1 MEAFGRMI
9 SAPTVTKPTFH
20 ERYDDMDNRPIGVFD
35 SGLGGLTAVR
45 ELRRI
50 LPGEDIV
57 FFGDTGRVPYGSR
70 SPHIIK
76 EYAKQ
81 CMDFLEKQ
89 NVKMI
94 LVACGTVSSVLGEN
108 IGAGRSV
115 PCMGV
120 LEPTVKAAVS
130 ATKNKNIGLIAT
142 ATTVAS
148 GSYEKLTAKLMPEAH
163 FTGKGCP
170 LFVPLVENGYFASD
184 CEVTRL
190 VAKDYL
196 SSFDGKD
203 IDTLILGC
211 THYPLLYNL
220 IDSITE
226 HRLNLIDSG
235 KEAAIAAKE
244 LLDEK
249 DMLSV
254 TKKIGSMKFFVTDK
268 VEGFAK
274 LGKEFLGEELSDVT
288 RVEIEEL

>member
-1 MEAFGRMI
+1 
-9 SAPTVTKPTFH
+9 
-20 ERYDDMDNRPIGVFD
+20 MDNRPIGVFD

-50 LPGEDIV
+50 LPGEDII

-89 NVKMI
+89 DVKMI
-94 LVACGTVSSVLGEN
+94 LVACGTVSSVLGEKMN
-108 IGAGRSV
+108 EGRSV

-120 LEPTVKAAVS
+120 LESTVKAAVS

-142 ATTVAS
+142 AATVAS
-148 GSYEKLTAKLMPEAH
+148 GSYEKLTAEIMPEAN
-163 FTGKGCP
+163 FTGKACP
-170 LFVPLVENGYFASD
+170 LFVPLVENGYFSAN

-196 SSFDGKD
+196 TAFEGKD

-220 IDSITE
+220 IDSVTE
-226 HRLNLIDSG
+226 HKLNLIDSG
-235 KEAAIAAKE
+235 KEAALGAKT
-244 LLDEK
+244 LLEEK
-249 DMLSV
+249 DMLSG
-254 TKKIGSMKFFVTDK
+254 TRKIGGMKFFVTDK
-268 VEGFAK
+268 EEGFAM

-288 RVEIEEL
+288 RLEIEEL

>member
-1 MEAFGRMI
+1 
-9 SAPTVTKPTFH
+9 
-20 ERYDDMDNRPIGVFD
+20 MDKRPIGVFD

-50 LPGEDIV
+50 LPEEDII

-76 EYAKQ
+76 EFAKQ

-89 NVKMI
+89 DVKMI

-108 IGAGRSV
+108 ISEGRKIS
-115 PCMGV
+115 CMGV
-120 LEPTVKAAVS
+120 LEPTVKAAVA
-130 ATKNKNIGLIAT
+130 ATKNKKIGLIAT

-148 GSYEKLTAKLMPEAH
+148 GSYEKLTAEIIPEAE

-170 LFVPLVENGYFASD
+170 LFVPLVENGYFASN

-196 SSFDGKD
+196 TAFDGKD

-220 IDSITE
+220 IDSVTE
-226 HRLNLIDSG
+226 HKLNLIDSG

-244 LLDEK
+244 FLEK
-249 DMLSV
+249 NDMLSGGE
-254 TKKIGSMKFFVTDK
+254 KGKMRFFVTDK
-268 VEGFAK
+268 EDGFSK
-274 LGKEFLGEELSDVT
+274 LGKEFLGEELHEVT
-288 RVEIEEL
+288 RLEIEEL

>member
-1 MEAFGRMI
+1 
-9 SAPTVTKPTFH
+9 
-20 ERYDDMDNRPIGVFD
+20 MDNRPIGVFD

-89 NVKMI
+89 DVKMI
-94 LVACGTVSSVLGEN
+94 LVACGTVSSVLGEEMKK
-108 IGAGRSV
+108 RTV

-120 LEPTVKAAVS
+120 LESTVKAAVS

-142 ATTVAS
+142 AATVAS
-148 GSYEKLTAKLMPEAH
+148 GSYEKLTAKLMPEAK
-163 FTGKGCP
+163 FTGKACP
-170 LFVPLVENGYFASD
+170 LFVPLVENGYFAAG

-196 SSFDGKD
+196 SAFEGKD

-220 IDSITE
+220 IDSVTE
-226 HRLNLIDSG
+226 HKLNLIDSG
-235 KEAAIAAKE
+235 KEAALGAKA
-244 LLDEK
+244 LLEER
-249 DMLSV
+249 DMLSG
-254 TKKIGSMKFFVTDK
+254 TRKIGGMKFFVTDK
-268 VEGFAK
+268 EEGFAK

-288 RVEIEEL
+288 RLEIEEL

>member
-1 MEAFGRMI
+1 
-9 SAPTVTKPTFH
+9 
-20 ERYDDMDNRPIGVFD
+20 MDKRPIGVFD
-35 SGLGGLTAVR
+35 SGLGGLTAVK

-50 LPGEDIV
+50 LPNEDII

-70 SPHIIK
+70 SPQIIK
-76 EYAKQ
+76 EYATQ

-94 LVACGTVSSVLGEN
+94 LVACGTVSSVLGESMGN
-108 IGAGRSV
+108 ERKI

-120 LEPTVKAAVS
+120 LEATVNAAVS

-142 ATTVAS
+142 AATVSS
-148 GSYEKLTAKLMPEAH
+148 GSYEKLTAKIMPEAN
-163 FTGKGCP
+163 FYGKACP
-170 LFVPLVENGYFASD
+170 LFVPLVENGYFNAN

-196 SSFDGKD
+196 SAFDGKD

-235 KEAAIAAKE
+235 KEAAICAKK
-244 LLDEK
+244 LLEK
-249 DMLSV
+249 KGMLSDSE
-254 TKKIGSMKFFVTDK
+254 KGKMRFFVTDT
-268 VEGFAK
+268 VDGFSK

-288 RVEIEEL
+288 KLEIDKL

>member
-1 MEAFGRMI
+1 
-9 SAPTVTKPTFH
+9 
-20 ERYDDMDNRPIGVFD
+20 MDNRPIGVFD

-89 NVKMI
+89 DVKMI
-94 LVACGTVSSVLGEN
+94 LVACGTVSSVLGEKMN
-108 IGAGRSV
+108 EGRSV

-120 LEPTVKAAVS
+120 LESTVKAAVS

-142 ATTVAS
+142 AATVAS
-148 GSYEKLTAKLMPEAH
+148 GSYEKLTAEIMPEAN
-163 FTGKGCP
+163 FTGKACP
-170 LFVPLVENGYFASD
+170 LFVPLVENGYFSAN

-196 SSFDGKD
+196 TAFEGKD

-211 THYPLLYNL
+211 THYPLLEEIIGAVMGPEVTL
-220 IDSITE
+220 ISA
-226 HRLNLIDSG
+226 G
-235 KEAAIAAKE
+235 AEAAGELCRLLQSHGLQTSATCPGRTEYCVSDRPEDFEHIAS
-244 LLDEK
+244 L
-249 DMLSV
+249 
-254 TKKIGSMKFFVTDK
+254 
-268 VEGFAK
+268 
-274 LGKEFLGEELSDVT
+274 FLREDLHHET
-288 RVEIEEL
+288 RRIDIEQY

>member
-1 MEAFGRMI
+1 
-9 SAPTVTKPTFH
+9 
-20 ERYDDMDNRPIGVFD
+20 MDKRPIGVFD

-89 NVKMI
+89 DVKMI
-94 LVACGTVSSVLGEN
+94 LVACGTVSSVLGED
-108 IGAGRSV
+108 IGGGRNV

-120 LEPTVKAAVS
+120 LESTVKAAVS
-130 ATKNKNIGLIAT
+130 ATKNDNIGLIAT
-142 ATTVAS
+142 AATVAS
-148 GSYEKLTAKLMPEAH
+148 GSYEKLTAELLPKAN
-163 FTGKGCP
+163 FFGKACP

-184 CEVTRL
+184 CEVTRM

-196 SSFDGKD
+196 SAFDGKD

-220 IDSITE
+220 IDALTE
-226 HRLNLIDSG
+226 HKLNLIDSG
-235 KEAAIAAKE
+235 KEAAIGAKK
-244 LLDEK
+244 LLSER
-249 DMLSV
+249 DMLSDNE
-254 TKKIGSMKFFVTDK
+254 KGEMHFFVTDK

-274 LGKEFLGEELSDVT
+274 LGKEFLGEELHNVT
-288 RVEIEEL
+288 RLEIDEL

>member
-1 MEAFGRMI
+1 
-9 SAPTVTKPTFH
+9 
-20 ERYDDMDNRPIGVFD
+20 MDNRPIGVFD

-45 ELRRI
+45 ELRRV
-50 LPGEDIV
+50 LPAEDIV

-94 LVACGTVSSVLGEN
+94 LVACGTVSSVLGED
-108 IGAGRSV
+108 IGAERKI

-130 ATKNKNIGLIAT
+130 ATKNQSIGLIAT
-142 ATTVAS
+142 AATVAS
-148 GSYEKLTAKLMPEAH
+148 GSYEKLAAKLLPEVN
-163 FTGKGCP
+163 FTGKACP
-170 LFVPLVENGYFASD
+170 LFVPLVENGYFASG

-196 SSFDGKD
+196 SAFEGKD

-211 THYPLLYNL
+211 THYPLLYGL
-220 IDSITE
+220 IDSITDYK
-226 HRLNLIDSG
+226 LNLIDSG
-235 KEAAIAAKE
+235 KEAALGAKE
-244 LLDEK
+244 LLEERN
-249 DMLSV
+249 MLSG
-254 TKKIGSMKFFVTDK
+254 TKKIGDMRFFVTDK

-274 LGKEFLGEELSDVT
+274 LGKEFLGEELKNVT
-288 RVEIEEL
+288 RVEIDEL

>member
-1 MEAFGRMI
+1 
-9 SAPTVTKPTFH
+9 
-20 ERYDDMDNRPIGVFD
+20 MDNRPIGVFD

-50 LPGEDIV
+50 LPNEDIV

-108 IGAGRSV
+108 IEKDRGIH
-115 PCMGV
+115 CMGV

-142 ATTVAS
+142 MATVAS
-148 GSYEKLTAKLMPEAH
+148 GSYEKLTAKLMPEAK

-170 LFVPLVENGYFASD
+170 LFVPLVENGYFSSD

-196 SSFDGKD
+196 SVFDGKD

-220 IDSITE
+220 LDSITE
-226 HRLNLIDSG
+226 HKLSLIDSG

-244 LLDEK
+244 YLEENGLLSEK
-249 DMLSV
+249 EKGEMR
-254 TKKIGSMKFFVTDK
+254 FFVTDK
-268 VEGFAK
+268 EEGFAR
-274 LGKEFLGEELSDVT
+274 LGKEFLGEELKNVT
-288 RVEIEEL
+288 RLEIEEL

>member
-1 MEAFGRMI
+1 
-9 SAPTVTKPTFH
+9 
-20 ERYDDMDNRPIGVFD
+20 MDNRAIGVFD

-50 LPGEDIV
+50 LPNEDIV

-76 EYAKQ
+76 EYAKE
-81 CMDFLEKQ
+81 CMDFLERQ
-89 NVKMI
+89 QVKMI
-94 LVACGTVSSVLGEN
+94 LVACGTVSSVLGEDMEK
-108 IGAGRSV
+108 GRKI

-120 LEPTVKAAVS
+120 LEPTVKAAVC

-148 GSYEKLTAKLMPEAH
+148 GSYEKLCAKLLPEAE

-170 LFVPLVENGYFASD
+170 LFVPLVENGYFGAD

-196 SSFDGKD
+196 SAFDKKD

-220 IDSITE
+220 IDSLTE
-226 HRLNLIDSG
+226 HKLNLIDSG
-235 KEAAIAAKE
+235 KEAAAGAKA
-244 LLDEK
+244 LLEERGLLSEK
-249 DMLSV
+249 KEKGEMR
-254 TKKIGSMKFFVTDK
+254 FFVTDRE
-268 VEGFAK
+268 EGFAR
-274 LGKEFLGEELSDVT
+274 LGKEFLGEELGEVT
-288 RVEIEEL
+288 RLEIEDLK

>member
-1 MEAFGRMI
+1 MEALRG
-9 SAPTVTKPTFH
+9 
-20 ERYDDMDNRPIGVFD
+20 YDFMDNRPIGVFD

-50 LPGEDIV
+50 LPGEDII

-70 SPHIIK
+70 SPRIIK
-76 EYAKQ
+76 EYATQ

-89 NVKMI
+89 DVKMI
-94 LVACGTVSSVLGEN
+94 LVACGTVSSVLGEKMN
-108 IGAGRSV
+108 EGRKI

-120 LEPTVKAAVS
+120 LESTVKAAVS

-142 ATTVAS
+142 AATVAS
-148 GSYEKLTAKLMPEAH
+148 GSYEKLTEKLLPEAN
-163 FTGKGCP
+163 FYGKACP
-170 LFVPLVENGYFASD
+170 LFVPLVENGYFASN

-196 SSFDGKD
+196 SAFDGKD

-220 IDSITE
+220 LDSITDYK
-226 HRLNLIDSG
+226 LNLIDSG
-235 KEAAIAAKE
+235 KEAALGAKA
-244 LLDEK
+244 LLEEK
-249 DMLSV
+249 DMLSGWR
-254 TKKIGSMKFFVTDK
+254 KIGGMKFFVTDDE
-268 VEGFAK
+268 EGFAR

-288 RVEIEEL
+288 RLEIEEL